1 MLPLEV
7 IVEHPLQLHRIDI
20 DIQDL
25 NDNSP
30 SFLTNE
36 RFFKIA
42 ESITAGA
49 KFTMESA
56 HDPDVAS
63 NSLRSYSVSDND
75 TFLLNV
81 KTQDG
86 TKIPELVQ
94 KTSLDREKKAV
105 HKLVLT
111 AVDGGNPA
119 RSGTSE
125 ITVIVLD
132 INDNAPQFEI
142 QFYDVSV
149 AENTPVGTTVLN
161 VRATDSDQ
169 GLNGVIEY
177 LFADQT
183 PDTIMS
189 LLDVDFNTGDITIKG
204 QLDYEQ
210 IHLHKF
216 DMMAKDKGN
225 PQMEGQCS
233 IKIKIA
239 DVNDNAPENIIT
251 SLTSPIPEN
260 SSPGMV
266 IALISAKDLDGGE
279 NGKVKL
285 IMTPGSPFTLK
296 PSVSNHYAL
305 LTNGPLDRETFP
317 EYDVVITAVDSGY
330 PPLSTKKTV
339 TVEIL
344 DVNYNPPVFS
354 QPSYTVYVK
363 ENGTPASILRSVSA
377 SDTDMGENAKIS
389 YSILDSKVQDVSVSS
404 YMYINSDN
412 GSIYSMHSQEAKDH
426 GSPSL
431 SSNAIFVSWTRM
443 TMPPLLFTPPLSW
456 PLSPIGR
463 CPGPLKQAIS
473 PLRYRQWTQTR
484 AIMPGFP
491 IGWQRPQ
498 TRLCSVWIFTQV
510 R

>member
-1 MLPLEV
+1 MDLEKGELVVNERIDREELCGESVPCMLPLEV

-36 RFFKIA
+36 RCFKIA

-86 TKIPELVQ
+86 TKIPELVL

-177 LFADQT
+177 FFADQT

-189 LLDVDFNTGDITIKG
+189 
-204 QLDYEQ
+204 
-210 IHLHKF
+210 
-216 DMMAKDKGN
+216 
-225 PQMEGQCS
+225 
-233 IKIKIA
+233 
-239 DVNDNAPENIIT
+239 
-251 SLTSPIPEN
+251 
-260 SSPGMV
+260 
-266 IALISAKDLDGGE
+266 
-279 NGKVKL
+279 
-285 IMTPGSPFTLK
+285 
-296 PSVSNHYAL
+296 
-305 LTNGPLDRETFP
+305 
-317 EYDVVITAVDSGY
+317 
-330 PPLSTKKTV
+330 
-339 TVEIL
+339 
-344 DVNYNPPVFS
+344 
-354 QPSYTVYVK
+354 
-363 ENGTPASILRSVSA
+363 
-377 SDTDMGENAKIS
+377 
-389 YSILDSKVQDVSVSS
+389 
-404 YMYINSDN
+404 
-412 GSIYSMHSQEAKDH
+412 
-426 GSPSL
+426 
-431 SSNAIFVSWTRM
+431 
-443 TMPPLLFTPPLSW
+443 
-456 PLSPIGR
+456 
-463 CPGPLKQAIS
+463 
-473 PLRYRQWTQTR
+473 
-484 AIMPGFP
+484 
-491 IGWQRPQ
+491 
-498 TRLCSVWIFTQV
+498 
-510 R
+510 